1 MAQEIVQTQEQ
12 QLSQQL
18 RLSQQQMLQ
27 VKLLEMPLAE
37 LEQKVRL
44 ELDDNPALEAKAPDS
59 MDDYEPDMEANE
71 RSDGMGDDEREE
83 RQDEM
88 NAALERLGGDDEM
101 PEAGGYGHGGGADAD
116 YEEMTLA
123 SQNTFYDTLKE
134 QMDMLQLT
142 DKEKQIMRHLI
153 YTLESSGLL
162 MKSLDDVCDE
172 LAIFDNVYA
181 SEQEVEHVLHLLQGF
196 DPAGIGAQSL
206 QECLLLQLDR
216 RKKTEW
222 QQLAVR
228 VVTDCFDDFMNKRW
242 DRIARQTGIT
252 DEDLQHV
259 QEEILKLNPKPG
271 AALGESASSRQ
282 QQVMPDFNVEVDD
295 EGHVSFT
302 INQGEVPELYVSA
315 DYLNM
320 MEEYQ
325 KNRDHMNRQQKE
337 ALLYLHEKVDRA
349 KGYIEAVKQR
359 HRTLYVTMKT
369 IIDWQHKYFV
379 DGDEN
384 DLRPLVLKDVAER
397 TGLDI
402 STVSRV
408 CNAKYAQTP
417 WGLFPLRHFFSEGV
431 QTGNGVETSIRQL
444 KAILKDIIDTED
456 KHKPLSDD
464 ALSAEMKQRGF
475 PIARRTVSKYREQ
488 MGIPTARLRKK

>member
-1 MAQEIVQTQEQ
+1 M
-12 QLSQQL
+12 
-18 RLSQQQMLQ
+18 
-27 VKLLEMPLAE
+27 
-37 LEQKVRL
+37 
-44 ELDDNPALEAKAPDS
+44 
-59 MDDYEPDMEANE
+59 
-71 RSDGMGDDEREE
+71 
-83 RQDEM
+83 
-88 NAALERLGGDDEM
+88 
-101 PEAGGYGHGGGADAD
+101 
-116 YEEMTLA
+116 
-123 SQNTFYDTLKE
+123 
-134 QMDMLQLT
+134 
-142 DKEKQIMRHLI
+142 
-153 YTLESSGLL
+153 
-162 MKSLDDVCDE
+162 
-172 LAIFDNVYA
+172 
-181 SEQEVEHVLHLLQGF
+181 LHLLQGF

-271 AALGESASSRQ
+271 AALGESTSSRQ

-488 MGIPTARLRKK
+488 MGIPTARLRKE